1 MCLLQKDLSANGLSQ
16 DTCEKVYSIMVTQ
29 LKTVDGLENIEVSD
43 IQDPSLIKENQKS
56 YKEAQF
62 DAV

>member
-1 MCLLQKDLSANGLSQ
+1 
-16 DTCEKVYSIMVTQ
+16 MVTQ